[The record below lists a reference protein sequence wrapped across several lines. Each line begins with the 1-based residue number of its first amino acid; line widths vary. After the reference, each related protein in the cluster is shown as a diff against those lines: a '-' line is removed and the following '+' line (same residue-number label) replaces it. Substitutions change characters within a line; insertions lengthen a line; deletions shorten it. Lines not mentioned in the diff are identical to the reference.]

1 MTRRLHNFILR
12 KAAAPRFQIAKR
24 GLIGLAVASMA
35 MMSGPSAIAATTAQG
50 LQGTWLMENR
60 KAEVRVYSCGDA
72 LCGKVSRILKYPSDG
87 ARTDIH
93 NGNKALRNR
102 PLVGLPVLLDFTPD
116 KDAMKGE
123 VYDPKSGRAYRATIT
138 QDNPNKL
145 DIKACLLF
153 ICKSQQWTRIR

>member
-1 MTRRLHNFILR
+1 MTQKLHNFIR
-12 KAAAPRFQIAKR
+12 PTIFARRFHIAKR
-24 GLIGLAVASMA
+24 GLIGLAAASMA
-35 MMSGPSAIAATTAQG
+35 MTSGPGAVAATTAQG

-60 KAEVRVYSCGDA
+60 KAEVKVYPCGDA

-123 VYDPKSGRAYRATIT
+123 VYDPKSGRTYRATIT

-145 DIKACLLF
+145 NIKACLLI